1 MKQLEE
7 FEMRGADRESPLD
20 GGDANSTDGA
30 AAQTAVKAISATV
43 AVAGS
48 REHREARATAASPSA

>member
-1 MKQLEE
+1 
-7 FEMRGADRESPLD
+7 MRGADRESPLD